1 MKSYIARSEVIQK
14 KWYIIDAD
22 GKNVGRI
29 ATKIAGILRGKGKP
43 EFTPHADIGDF
54 VVVVNADKVNFT
66 GKKWTQKTYY
76 WHTPYPGGL
85 KSITA
90 AELLKKNPEEIL
102 KKAVWGM
109 LPKNKMRKDL
119 ITRVKIYSGREHP
132 HQAQNPEALE
142 VK

>member
-14 KWYIIDAD
+14 KWYLIDAN

-54 VVVVNADKVNFT
+54 VVVINADKVNFT
-66 GKKWTQKTYY
+66 GRKWTQKTYY

-90 AELLKKNPEEIL
+90 DELLKKNPEEIL

-109 LPKNKMRKDL
+109 LPKNKMQKDL

>member
-1 MKSYIARSEVIQK
+1 MRSEDIEK
-14 KWYIIDAD
+14 KWYVVDAK
-22 GKNVGRI
+22 GKTVGRI
-29 ATKIAGILRGKGKP
+29 ATKIASILRGKGKP
-43 EFTPHADIGDF
+43 QFTPHADIGDF
-54 VVVVNADKVNFT
+54 VVVINADKVNFT

-90 AELLKKNPEEIL
+90 EKLFKENPEEIL

-109 LPKNKMRKDL
+109 LPKNKMQKDL
-119 ITRVKIYSGREHP
+119 ITRVKIYSGGEHP
-132 HQAQNPEALE
+132 HQAQNPEELE